1 MLRLREVHTFYGR
14 SHVLQGI
21 SLVLNQGDVVSVM
34 GRNGAGK
41 TTLMRTIMGLTPA
54 RSGAITLNDIEI
66 TNLRPH
72 KIFSYGM
79 KLVPQGRRVFPKLTV
94 EENLQ
99 LVMVGQKVHQPAGE
113 LEKAYSRFPILRQR
127 RYQKVKGMSG
137 GERQMLA
144 VARAL
149 LGKTHTI
156 LMDEP
161 TEGLAPIVVKELYR
175 IILDI
180 KTEGITIFL
189 AEQNVKMA
197 LISCDRHYILEKGEI
212 RFEGSTEMI
221 LANQDIVTQTLGVSA

>member
-1 MLRLREVHTFYGR
+1 
-14 SHVLQGI
+14 LQGV

-54 RSGAITLNDIEI
+54 RRGTITLNDIEI

-72 KIFSYGM
+72 KVFLLGV
-79 KLVPQGRRVFPKLTV
+79 KLVPQGRKVFPKLTV

-99 LVMVGQKVHQPAGE
+99 LVMVGQKVHQGMGE

-127 RYQKVKGMSG
+127 RRQKVKGLSG

-144 VARAL
+144 VARSL
-149 LGKTHTI
+149 LGETNII

-161 TEGLAPIVVKELYR
+161 TEGLAPIVVKELHR
-175 IILDI
+175 IIMDI

-212 RFEGSTEMI
+212 RFEGSTETI
-221 LANQDIVTQTLGVSA
+221 LANQDIITQTLGVST

>member
-1 MLRLREVHTFYGR
+1 
-14 SHVLQGI
+14 
-21 SLVLNQGDVVSVM
+21 
-34 GRNGAGK
+34 
-41 TTLMRTIMGLTPA
+41 MGLAPA

-66 TNLRPH
+66 THLRPH
-72 KIFSYGM
+72 KVFLLGV

-99 LVMVGQKVHQPAGE
+99 LVMVGQRVHQPANE
-113 LEKAYSRFPILRQR
+113 IDKAYSRFPILKQR
-127 RYQKVKGMSG
+127 RRQKVKGLSG

-149 LGKTHTI
+149 LGETNII

-175 IILDI
+175 IIMDI

-197 LISCDRHYILEKGEI
+197 LTSCDRHYILEKGEI
-212 RFEGSTEMI
+212 RFEGSTEKI
-221 LANQDIVTQTLGVSA
+221 LANQDVVAQTLGVSA